1 VREPIVNRQSSIVN
15 PQSPRRAASAIL
27 LREGPGG
34 GEFEVFM
41 LRRPADA
48 RFAPNMHSFPG
59 GMLDAEDVEGAARL
73 ALPRPGGITPDDLHA
88 RMGGD
93 GPFASPDAATSA
105 ALLYCAARETFEE
118 TGVLVARDGAGQP
131 ATLADQAHWAT
142 SRDEVLAGTL
152 LFDRLLSASG
162 LTIALDDL
170 IYFSHW
176 ITPESSP
183 LRFDTHFFL
192 ATLPPGQV
200 ATHWPGEMADGEWL
214 TPRAG
219 LARHE
224 AGRMPMFPVQVQH
237 LARFARFDSLAA
249 LLEYAR
255 TKPVHAVVPV
265 IGPHG
270 RELALPKELAECW

>member
-1 VREPIVNRQSSIVN
+1 MSRPIAV
-15 PQSPRRAASAIL
+15 PRRAASAIL
-27 LREGPGG
+27 LRENPSG

-48 RFAPNMHSFPG
+48 RFAPNNHSFPG
-59 GMLDAEDVEGAARL
+59 GMLDAEDTAAAARFTTP
-73 ALPRPGGITPDDLHA
+73 APGSTTDDLHA

-93 GPFASPDAATSA
+93 GLFASPDPATSA

-118 TGVLVARDGAGQP
+118 TGVLVARDEAGAY
-131 ATLADQAHWAT
+131 ATLADEAYSAT
-142 SRDEVLAGTL
+142 SRDDVLAGTL
-152 LFDRLLSASG
+152 PFDNVLSASG
-162 LTIALDDL
+162 LTISLGDL

-176 ITPESSP
+176 ITPETSP

-192 ATLPPGQV
+192 TTLPPGQV

-219 LARHE
+219 LERYE

-237 LARFARFDSLAA
+237 LMRFARFASLPE
-249 LLEYAR
+249 LLDFAR
-255 TKPVHAVVPV
+255 TKPILPV
-265 IGPHG
+265 IPIIGPHG
-270 RELALPKELAECW
+270 RELNLPKELAECW

>member
-1 VREPIVNRQSSIVN
+1 VDTPIVNRQSSVVN
-15 PQSPRRAASAIL
+15 PVTPRRASSAIL
-27 LREGPGG
+27 LRDAPGG

-48 RFAPNMHSFPG
+48 RFAPNNHSFPG
-59 GMLDAEDVEGAARL
+59 GMLDAEDAEAAARL
-73 ALPRPGGITPDDLHA
+73 TTPSHGVTVADLHA

-93 GPFASPDAATSA
+93 GPFASPDPATSA

-118 TGVLVARDGAGQP
+118 TGVLVARDQSGAH

-152 LFDRLLSASG
+152 PFDALLTASG
-162 LTIALDDL
+162 LTIALGDL

-183 LRFDTHFFL
+183 IRFDTHFFL
-192 ATLPPGQV
+192 TTLPPGQV

-219 LARHE
+219 LARYE
-224 AGRMPMFPVQVQH
+224 AGQMPMFPVQVQH
-237 LARFARFDSLAA
+237 LRRFSGFPSLAA
-249 LLEYAR
+249 LLDYAR
-255 TKPVHAVVPV
+255 TKSILPVIPI

-270 RELALPKELAECW
+270 RELNLPKELAECW

>member
-1 VREPIVNRQSSIVN
+1 MSRPIAV
-15 PQSPRRAASAIL
+15 PRPAASAIL
-27 LREGPGG
+27 LREGPGDG
-34 GEFEVFM
+34 GFEVYM

-48 RFAPNMHSFPG
+48 RFAPNVHSFPG
-59 GMLDAEDVEGAARL
+59 GMLDAEDVEAAARL
-73 ALPRPGGITPDDLHA
+73 VVPSPDGGTTDDLHR
-88 RMGGD
+88 RMSGD
-93 GPFASPDAATSA
+93 GPFPSPDAATSA

-118 TGVLVARDGAGQP
+118 TGVLVARDEAGEY

-152 LFDRLLSASG
+152 PFDTLLSASR
-162 LTIALDDL
+162 LTIALGDL

-176 ITPESSP
+176 ITPETSP

-192 ATLPPGQV
+192 TTLPPGQV

-214 TPRAG
+214 TPREG
-219 LARHE
+219 LARYE

-237 LARFARFDSLAA
+237 LMRFARFASLNA
-249 LLEYAR
+249 LLDYAR
-255 TKPVHAVVPV
+255 TKSILAVIPI

-270 RELALPKELAECW
+270 RELNLPKELAECW

>member
-1 VREPIVNRQSSIVN
+1 MSRPVAV
-15 PQSPRRAASAIL
+15 PRRAASAIL

-34 GEFEVFM
+34 EEFEVFM

-48 RFAPNMHSFPG
+48 RFAPNNHSFPG
-59 GMLDAEDVEGAARL
+59 GMLDAEDAAAAARL
-73 ALPRPGGITPDDLHA
+73 AVPSAGVTVEELHA

-93 GPFASPDAATSA
+93 GPFASPDPATSA

-118 TGVLVARDGAGQP
+118 TGVLIARDEAGDY

-152 LFDRLLSASG
+152 PFDQLLSASG
-162 LTIALDDL
+162 LTIGLGDL

-176 ITPESSP
+176 ITPETSP

-192 ATLPPGQV
+192 AALPPGQV

-219 LARHE
+219 LERFE

-237 LARFARFDSLAA
+237 LARFARFASLGA
-249 LLEYAR
+249 LLDYAR
-255 TKPVHAVVPV
+255 AKPIHAVLPV
-265 IGPHG
+265 MGPNG
-270 RELALPKELAECW
+270 REMGLAEELAECW